1 MRENKFRAWDKL
13 NGEMVYSDEKQSDYG
28 FNLDNGVVRCYV
40 ECVEVDVCGDEYI
53 DYDYLDNIMQYTGLK
68 DVNGIEIYEGDIVKV
83 TRKHW
88 NNCNKEYLEKTTKEL
103 GIIEFFKNLQM
114 SLKVKEEGYDLYQ
127 PLLWILEDD
136 SEIKI
141 IGNIYENSELLKG
154 E

>member
-1 MRENKFRAWDKL
+1 MREIKFRVWDEESEKMYCGYDAIVTSSGFL
-13 NGEMVYSDEKQSDYG
+13 EDVYVRNKNTVDE
-28 FNLDNGVVRCYV
+28 L
-40 ECVEVDVCGDEYI
+40 I
-53 DYDYLDNIMQYTGLK
+53 DYKLMQYTGLK
-68 DVNGIEIYEGDIVKV
+68 DINGIEIYEGDIVEV

-114 SLKVKEEGYDLYQ
+114 SLKVKEEGYNLYQ

-141 IGNIYENSELLKG
+141 IGNIYENSELL
-154 E
+154 ERE